1 MSSPADRFESYTRL
15 LATEV
20 DAWHKLRTHVVGGEY
35 DPLLLAAWLEA
46 GRRCAA
52 ARGLAIDAL
61 LDSDPGVMHRPL
73 GR

>member
-15 LATEV
+15 LATES
-20 DAWHKLRTHVVGGEY
+20 DAWHKLRTQAVGGEY
-35 DPLLLAAWLEA
+35 DPMLLAAWLEA

-52 ARGLAIDAL
+52 ARSLAIDAL

-73 GR
+73 SR